1 MHLRIEGATFD
12 AEMAGD
18 IDRRQVEAHVWAR
31 EREENVL
38 LMFFFCCLVFRV

>member
-18 IDRRQVEAHVWAR
+18 IDRRQVDPDVRAR
-31 EREENVL
+31 KREEDVL
-38 LMFFFCCLVFRV
+38 LMVFPFWLVFRV